1 MFYGHCFFRI
11 GDKILLTLDFI
22 KNVWLLV
29 LGVEGGGNEAS
40 KPKKKLIKSKNI
52 KERKRSRR
60 RGQTQQRKSP

>member
-40 KPKKKLIKSKNI
+40 KPKKKID
-52 KERKRSRR
+52 
-60 RGQTQQRKSP
+60 